1 MHAIVATAKLRSAR
15 RNPSAGS
22 ARRERG
28 NPHGRRRR
36 VRLDI
41 KAVAH
46 AFHVGIPG
54 EIALIGLNLDLP
66 CALQRKPLRT
76 KRSDHSHNVEN
87 VCMPSKSSYASITSL
102 IMSVVI
108 EPKNTPTRQTRNNS
122 EIAVST
128 RRRTAACPELDA
140 MYLMHRNEEYA
151 NDLDNPDPRRV
162 LHRTR
167 DQRLSAG
174 RVLITTHS
182 VETARRPQSRR
193 GTVGILLIPMLYVVF
208 QTLREKT
215 QRKTKVTPV
224 PHIQPAE

>member
-1 MHAIVATAKLRSAR
+1 
-15 RNPSAGS
+15 
-22 ARRERG
+22 
-28 NPHGRRRR
+28 
-36 VRLDI
+36 
-41 KAVAH
+41 
-46 AFHVGIPG
+46 
-54 EIALIGLNLDLP
+54 
-66 CALQRKPLRT
+66 
-76 KRSDHSHNVEN
+76 
-87 VCMPSKSSYASITSL
+87 
-102 IMSVVI
+102 MSVVI

-151 NDLDNPDPRRV
+151 NDLDNPDPRRD

-167 DQRLSAG
+167 DQWLSAG

>member
-1 MHAIVATAKLRSAR
+1 
-15 RNPSAGS
+15 
-22 ARRERG
+22 
-28 NPHGRRRR
+28 
-36 VRLDI
+36 
-41 KAVAH
+41 
-46 AFHVGIPG
+46 
-54 EIALIGLNLDLP
+54 
-66 CALQRKPLRT
+66 
-76 KRSDHSHNVEN
+76 
-87 VCMPSKSSYASITSL
+87 MPSKSSYASITSL

-128 RRRTAACPELDA
+128 RRRTAACPELDP
-140 MYLMHRNEEYA
+140 MYSMHRNEEEYA
-151 NDLDNPDPRRV
+151 NDLDNPDPRRD

-167 DQRLSAG
+167 DQWLPAG
-174 RVLITTHS
+174 RVLTTRHS